1 MATTRDP
8 FESYLLKADNLFQAG
23 DIVQAGQI
31 WQAIL
36 KKSPN
41 HSDARAGLYKVKL
54 YFDARATQDGLIPG
68 QEALLA
74 PTPAPPAQPAPAPV
88 VSHADDIERLLRDG
102 CTLFDMGQSEDALKK
117 WEQILELEPGHQ
129 LATAYIQDA
138 RKDLGFLASP
148 EPAALAPAE
157 MDPVPEPVAKAPI
170 SQRDLPE
177 RIENLLRDGTQLYDM
192 GMAEEASQK
201 WEQVLELAP
210 GHADAQTYLAMAKR
224 EREAAPAPVP
234 AAPVA
239 AIRPKEDPDVRLR
252 KAESLLHQGRL
263 EESAFLFQ
271 EILNLAPENFRAR
284 QGLRQA
290 NGLIEARQH
299 THAAPLPAMYPPTP
313 PVPWAEAEGLAEAPA
328 PMALVAAEDAPEAVE
343 PPATL
348 TAPPPVA
355 RKGLEIPKLLRQL
368 EAEIPAWLK
377 TPVAIGSLVGGIILL
392 NLAFLWFR
400 SHRKDVLLT
409 NAVVDFRTTTQGQL
423 ARSMEIADLTDN
435 ATTLRREAE
444 SLLESQPLFAYYR
457 GQELIRL
464 NPLDG
469 PAAKLMGR
477 AGQLMAQSPG
487 FGKGSLKEVEKL
499 LATGDLDGA
508 RKMLL
513 NLLQAEPENPDLK
526 ARAGRV
532 FLTLTEIYA
541 LKERWGDAEDQL
553 KEGQMMFPADKSWAA
568 RLQLLGR
575 IKNLRPEERKPW
587 IPLLG

>member
-8 FESYLLKADNLFQAG
+8 FESYLLKADTLFQAG

-68 QEALLA
+68 QEVPASA
-74 PTPAPPAQPAPAPV
+74 APPTAAPPVAAPP
-88 VSHADDIERLLRDG
+88 VSRTDDIERLLRDG

-129 LATAYIQDA
+129 LAHAYIQDA
-138 RKDLGFLASP
+138 RKDLGFLAAPSP
-148 EPAALAPAE
+148 TPPPADVMPALEPAAKPT
-157 MDPVPEPVAKAPI
+157 VPQK
-170 SQRDLPE
+170 DLPE

-201 WEQVLELAP
+201 WEQVLELVP

-224 EREAAPAPVP
+224 ETAAAPIPAPP
-234 AAPVA
+234 LP
-239 AIRPKEDPDVRLR
+239 AIRPKEDPEIRLR

-263 EESAFLFQ
+263 EESAFVFQ
-271 EILNLAPENFRAR
+271 EILNQAPENFRAR

-299 THAAPLPAMYPPTP
+299 THAAPPPAMYPPTP
-313 PVPWAEAEGLAEAPA
+313 PIPWAEAEEPAGSAQSLELVSAEYAGEP
-328 PMALVAAEDAPEAVE
+328 VE

-348 TAPPPVA
+348 TAPPPAA

-368 EAEIPAWLK
+368 EAEIPAWVK
-377 TPVAIGSLVGGIILL
+377 TPGAIGALVGGIVLL
-392 NLAFLWFR
+392 NVAFLWFR

-423 ARSMEIADLTDN
+423 AHSLEITDLTDSP
-435 ATTLRREAE
+435 ATVRREAE
-444 SLLESQPLFAYYR
+444 ALLESQPLFAYYR

-499 LATGDLDGA
+499 LNTGDLDGA

-513 NLLQAEPENPDLK
+513 NLLQADPENSDLK

-553 KEGQMMFPADKSWAA
+553 KEGRIMFPGDKSWPA